1 MYMYVC
7 IYVCTYIY
15 MCIYVHTHT
24 HNATHIYNAYNVH
37 ASIRRPGTGHGWGPR
52 RQGYLTYW
60 VLSIGGYII

>member
-1 MYMYVC
+1 
-7 IYVCTYIY
+7 